1 MQRSA
6 DGNDGLLEDIDQAFA
21 ESAFTASKASCAA
34 FAIVRTDSREVVW
47 ANAAAAAFWG
57 SRDLEDLAR
66 ALFGPPDGLARGWLG
81 NLAGG
86 FVPGRA
92 PQLARPA
99 VGRGLRMRDSLVL
112 GRSWRGPGG
121 ESLMG
126 FAVPQTGTV
135 HHHPDHAWRQ
145 EATDSAGAP
154 PAAAR
159 ESHGSTPLDRHAA
172 ASSLPEGTGGPA
184 MNPELS
190 LARRSQLAILRDRL
204 NAAVDGTPS
213 LRLLWRTDRDDAIT
227 QIDDRTFARLGSPVR
242 FAERSLAEVVA
253 GFDSPAAE
261 RLRVALASRT
271 TWSGISVLLPVAD
284 GALDVPMVLS
294 ASPMLDPD
302 RTFAGY
308 RGFGT
313 VDLGQLGLAPQGSRP
328 VAAETARDPE
338 APLRREPIE
347 TPSPHREPGQDEEPA
362 AAPAA
367 PLSEAIREPVA
378 SAMRQVEDQQADAP
392 ASLVPP
398 RPSSDPVSAP
408 QRGPSAN
415 VVHLRRI
422 PAPMP
427 VGPAGVAPY
436 HETAKSSPM
445 EAGEPTTASP
455 IDELAFLALGD
466 ALRAQ
471 IDIVPLQ
478 DVGSEVPPAS
488 PSSTEAEAGLPV
500 PESSLAQAAS
510 PHLEAAGPE
519 TQVDDGP
526 AAREPV
532 PDSSAASLI
541 DQLPTALL
549 VFVGTKLV
557 AANRAASDLLD
568 YAAPADLVQAGEGLV
583 ISGASRPDTGAAT
596 LRSARGE
603 GILVEAAKVGI
614 GWQGAAATLWTL
626 VPHLRAA
633 PRSSE
638 GGRPGSDGAEATEG
652 DLLDHVDDAVA
663 LLDANGFIRRMNR
676 RGESWFS
683 RPGVD
688 GIVGRSFMELL
699 APDSRAAGAALLG
712 EAGSQSRHG
721 AVPLQREVL
730 VRTADHV
737 PLPMLLT
744 MGRVG
749 TREFCAT
756 LRDLSALKR
765 AETERARTVRERERD
780 TAQSSE
786 FLAKVSHEIRT
797 PLNAILGFAEVIMDE
812 RFGPLGNSRYKD
824 YLRDIHASGT
834 QVVTLVS
841 DLLDLSRIQA
851 GQLDLDV
858 GAVDVNKI
866 VTETVAQMQ
875 PEAHRERVIMRT
887 SLSHRI
893 PAVLVDE
900 RSARQIVQNLLSN
913 AVKFNEPGGQVIV
926 STAPGDAGTVV
937 LRIRDTGVGMTDAEI
952 AAALEPFQQV
962 SSLGPANGNGLGL
975 PLTRALIGANGAS
988 MAIRSRPREGTLV
1001 EVAFTAAMAEAARLP
1016 A

>member
-6 DGNDGLLEDIDQAFA
+6 DRNDGLLEDIDQAFA

-57 SRDLEDLAR
+57 SRDFEDLAR
-66 ALFGPPDGLARGWLG
+66 ALFGPPEGVGRGWLG
-81 NLAGG
+81 SLAGG

-126 FAVPQTGTV
+126 FAVPQTGTL
-135 HHHPDHAWRQ
+135 HDHPDDAWRQ
-145 EATDSAGAP
+145 GATDSAGAP
-154 PAAAR
+154 RAATR
-159 ESHGSTPLDRHAA
+159 ETHGSTTLDRHGAE
-172 ASSLPEGTGGPA
+172 SSWPEGTGGPA
-184 MNPELS
+184 MD

-204 NAAVDGTPS
+204 NAAVDGTAS

-227 QIDDRTFARLGSPVR
+227 QIDDRTFARLGCPVR
-242 FAERSLAEVVA
+242 FARRSLAEVVA
-253 GFDSPAAE
+253 GFDSLAAE

-271 TWSGISVLLPVAD
+271 TWSGISVRLPVAD
-284 GALDVPMVLS
+284 GALDVPIVLS
-294 ASPMLDPD
+294 ASPMFDPD

-313 VDLGQLGLAPQGSRP
+313 IDLGQLGLALQGSRP
-328 VAAETARDPE
+328 VAAGTARDPE
-338 APLRREPIE
+338 VPLRREPIK
-347 TPSPHREPGQDEEPA
+347 TPSPDQEPEQDEEPA

-367 PLSEAIREPVA
+367 PLSGAIREPVP
-378 SAMRQVEDQQADAP
+378 SAMTPASDQQADAP
-392 ASLVPP
+392 ASPGSP
-398 RPSSDPVSAP
+398 GPSSDPVSAP

-427 VGPAGVAPY
+427 VGSAGDAP
-436 HETAKSSPM
+436 HHGTAKSTPL
-445 EAGEPTTASP
+445 EAGEPATALP
-455 IDELAFLALGD
+455 TDELAFLALGD

-478 DVGSEVPPAS
+478 DVGSETPQAS
-488 PSSTEAEAGLPV
+488 PSSTESKAGLPV
-500 PESSLAQAAS
+500 PASSLVQAAS
-510 PHLEAAGPE
+510 PHLEAAGRE
-519 TQVDDGP
+519 TQAGDGP
-526 AAREPV
+526 AARQPV

-549 VFVGTKLV
+549 VFVGPRPV

-568 YAAPADLVQAGEGLV
+568 YAAPADLVQVGEGLV

-596 LRSARGE
+596 LRNARGE
-603 GILVEAAKVGI
+603 EILVEAAKVGI

-626 VPHLRAA
+626 VPHPRAA

-638 GGRPGSDGAEATEG
+638 GERPDGAEATAG

-663 LLDANGFIRRMNR
+663 LLDANGFVRRLNR

-699 APDSRAAGAALLG
+699 APDSRATGSALLG
-712 EAGSQSRHG
+712 EAGSQSRHN

-749 TREFCAT
+749 TSEFYAT
-756 LRDLSALKR
+756 LRDLSELKR
-765 AETERARTVRERERD
+765 AETELARTARERERD
-780 TAQSSE
+780 TARSSD
-786 FLAKVSHEIRT
+786 FLAKISHEIRT

-834 QVVTLVS
+834 LVMTLVS

-866 VTETVAQMQ
+866 VTESVAQMQ

-887 SLSHRI
+887 SLNHRI

-937 LRIRDTGVGMTDAEI
+937 LRVRDTGIGMTDAEI

-988 MAIRSRPREGTLV
+988 MAIRSRPHEGTLV
-1001 EVAFTAAMAEAARLP
+1001 EVAFAAAMPEAARLP

>member
-6 DGNDGLLEDIDQAFA
+6 DRNDGLLEDIDQAFA

-57 SRDLEDLAR
+57 SRDVEDLAR
-66 ALFGPPDGLARGWLG
+66 ALFGPPEGVGRGWLG
-81 NLAGG
+81 SLAGG

-126 FAVPQTGTV
+126 FAVPQTGTL
-135 HHHPDHAWRQ
+135 HDHPDDAWRQ
-145 EATDSAGAP
+145 GATDSAGAP
-154 PAAAR
+154 RAATR
-159 ESHGSTPLDRHAA
+159 ETHGSTTLDRHGAE
-172 ASSLPEGTGGPA
+172 SSWPEGTGGPA
-184 MNPELS
+184 MD

-204 NAAVDGTPS
+204 NAAVDGTAS

-227 QIDDRTFARLGSPVR
+227 QIDDQTFARLGCPVR
-242 FAERSLAEVVA
+242 FARRSLAEVVA
-253 GFDSPAAE
+253 GFDSLAAE

-271 TWSGISVLLPVAD
+271 TWSGISVRLPVAD
-284 GALDVPMVLS
+284 GALDVPIVLS
-294 ASPMLDPD
+294 ASPMFDPD

-313 VDLGQLGLAPQGSRP
+313 IDLGQLGLAPQGSRP
-328 VAAETARDPE
+328 VAAGTARDPE
-338 APLRREPIE
+338 APLRREPIK
-347 TPSPHREPGQDEEPA
+347 TPPPDQEPEQDEEPA
-362 AAPAA
+362 AAPTA
-367 PLSEAIREPVA
+367 PLSGAIREPVP
-378 SAMRQVEDQQADAP
+378 SAMTPASDQQADAP
-392 ASLVPP
+392 ASPGSP
-398 RPSSDPVSAP
+398 GPSSDPVSAP

-427 VGPAGVAPY
+427 VGSAGDAP
-436 HETAKSSPM
+436 HHGTAKSTPL
-445 EAGEPTTASP
+445 EAGEPATALP
-455 IDELAFLALGD
+455 TDELAFLALGD

-478 DVGSEVPPAS
+478 DVGSETPQAS
-488 PSSTEAEAGLPV
+488 PSSTESKAGLPV
-500 PESSLAQAAS
+500 PASSLVQAAS
-510 PHLEAAGPE
+510 PHLEAAGRE
-519 TQVDDGP
+519 TQAGDGP
-526 AAREPV
+526 AARQPV

-549 VFVGTKLV
+549 VFVGPRPV

-568 YAAPADLVQAGEGLV
+568 YAAPADLVQVGEGLV

-596 LRSARGE
+596 LRNARGE
-603 GILVEAAKVGI
+603 EILVEAAKVGI

-626 VPHLRAA
+626 VPHPRAA

-638 GGRPGSDGAEATEG
+638 GERPDGAEATAG

-663 LLDANGFIRRMNR
+663 LLDANGFVRRLNR

-683 RPGVD
+683 HPGVD

-699 APDSRAAGAALLG
+699 APDSRATGSALLG
-712 EAGSQSRHG
+712 EAGSQSRHN

-749 TREFCAT
+749 TSEFYAT

-765 AETERARTVRERERD
+765 AETELARTARERERD
-780 TAQSSE
+780 TARSSD
-786 FLAKVSHEIRT
+786 FLAKISHEIRT

-834 QVVTLVS
+834 LVMTLVS

-866 VTETVAQMQ
+866 VTESVAQMQ

-887 SLSHRI
+887 SLNHRI

-937 LRIRDTGVGMTDAEI
+937 LRVRDTGIGMTDAEI

-988 MAIRSRPREGTLV
+988 MAIRSRPHEGTLV
-1001 EVAFTAAMAEAARLP
+1001 EVAFAAAMPEAARLP

>member
-6 DGNDGLLEDIDQAFA
+6 DRNDGLLEDIDQAFA

-57 SRDLEDLAR
+57 SRDFEDLAR
-66 ALFGPPDGLARGWLG
+66 ALFGPPEGVGRGWLG
-81 NLAGG
+81 SLAGG

-126 FAVPQTGTV
+126 FAVPQTGTL
-135 HHHPDHAWRQ
+135 HDHPDDAWRQ
-145 EATDSAGAP
+145 GATDSAGAP
-154 PAAAR
+154 RAATR
-159 ESHGSTPLDRHAA
+159 ETHGSTTLDRHGAE
-172 ASSLPEGTGGPA
+172 SSWPEGTGGPA
-184 MNPELS
+184 MD

-204 NAAVDGTPS
+204 NAAVDGTAS

-227 QIDDRTFARLGSPVR
+227 QIDDRTFARLGCPVR
-242 FAERSLAEVVA
+242 FARRSLAEVVA
-253 GFDSPAAE
+253 GFDSLAAE

-271 TWSGISVLLPVAD
+271 TWSGISVRLPVAD
-284 GALDVPMVLS
+284 GALDVPIVLS
-294 ASPMLDPD
+294 ASPMFDPD

-313 VDLGQLGLAPQGSRP
+313 IDLGQLGLALQGSRP
-328 VAAETARDPE
+328 VAAGTARDPE
-338 APLRREPIE
+338 VPLRREPIK
-347 TPSPHREPGQDEEPA
+347 TPSPDQEPEQDEEPA

-367 PLSEAIREPVA
+367 PLSGAIREPVP
-378 SAMRQVEDQQADAP
+378 SAMTPASDQQADAP
-392 ASLVPP
+392 ASPGSP
-398 RPSSDPVSAP
+398 GPSSDPVSAP

-427 VGPAGVAPY
+427 VGSAGDAP
-436 HETAKSSPM
+436 HHGTAKSTPL
-445 EAGEPTTASP
+445 EAGEPATALP
-455 IDELAFLALGD
+455 TDELAFLALGD

-478 DVGSEVPPAS
+478 DVGSETPQAS
-488 PSSTEAEAGLPV
+488 PSSTESKAGLPV
-500 PESSLAQAAS
+500 PASSLVQAAS
-510 PHLEAAGPE
+510 PHLEAAGRE
-519 TQVDDGP
+519 TQAGDGS
-526 AAREPV
+526 AARQPA

-549 VFVGTKLV
+549 VFVGPRPV

-568 YAAPADLVQAGEGLV
+568 YAAPADLVQVGEGRV

-596 LRSARGE
+596 LRNARGE
-603 GILVEAAKVGI
+603 EILVEAAKVGI

-626 VPHLRAA
+626 VPHPRAA

-638 GGRPGSDGAEATEG
+638 GERPDGAEATAG

-663 LLDANGFIRRMNR
+663 LLDANGFVRRLNR

-699 APDSRAAGAALLG
+699 APDSRATGSALLG
-712 EAGSQSRHG
+712 EAGSQSRHN

-749 TREFCAT
+749 TSEFYAT

-765 AETERARTVRERERD
+765 AETELARTARERERD
-780 TAQSSE
+780 TARSSD
-786 FLAKVSHEIRT
+786 FLAKISHEIRT

-834 QVVTLVS
+834 LVMTLVS

-866 VTETVAQMQ
+866 VTESVAQMQ

-887 SLSHRI
+887 SLNHRI

-937 LRIRDTGVGMTDAEI
+937 LRVRDTGIGMTDAEI

-988 MAIRSRPREGTLV
+988 MAIRSRPHEGTLV
-1001 EVAFTAAMAEAARLP
+1001 EVAFAAAMPEAARLP

>member
-6 DGNDGLLEDIDQAFA
+6 DRNDGLLEDIDQAFA

-57 SRDLEDLAR
+57 SRDFEDLAR
-66 ALFGPPDGLARGWLG
+66 ALFGPPEGVGRGWLG
-81 NLAGG
+81 SLAGG

-126 FAVPQTGTV
+126 FAVPQTGTL
-135 HHHPDHAWRQ
+135 HDHPDDAWRQ
-145 EATDSAGAP
+145 GATDSAGAP
-154 PAAAR
+154 RAATR
-159 ESHGSTPLDRHAA
+159 ETHGSTTLDRHGAE
-172 ASSLPEGTGGPA
+172 SSWPEGTGGPA
-184 MNPELS
+184 MD

-204 NAAVDGTPS
+204 NAAVDGTAS

-227 QIDDRTFARLGSPVR
+227 QIDDRTFARLGCPVR
-242 FAERSLAEVVA
+242 FARRSLAEVVA
-253 GFDSPAAE
+253 GFDSLAAE

-271 TWSGISVLLPVAD
+271 TWSGISVRLPVAD
-284 GALDVPMVLS
+284 GALDVPIVLS
-294 ASPMLDPD
+294 ASPMFDPD

-313 VDLGQLGLAPQGSRP
+313 IDLGQLGLAPQGSRP
-328 VAAETARDPE
+328 VAAGTARDPE
-338 APLRREPIE
+338 APLRREPIK
-347 TPSPHREPGQDEEPA
+347 TPPPDQEPEQDEEPA
-362 AAPAA
+362 AAPTA
-367 PLSEAIREPVA
+367 PLSGAIREPVP
-378 SAMRQVEDQQADAP
+378 SAMTPAWDQQADAP
-392 ASLVPP
+392 ASPGSP
-398 RPSSDPVSAP
+398 GPSSDPVSAP

-427 VGPAGVAPY
+427 VGSAGDAP
-436 HETAKSSPM
+436 HRGTAKSTPL
-445 EAGEPTTASP
+445 EAGEPATALP
-455 IDELAFLALGD
+455 TDELAFLALGD

-478 DVGSEVPPAS
+478 DVGSETPQAS
-488 PSSTEAEAGLPV
+488 PSSTESKAGLPV
-500 PESSLAQAAS
+500 PASSLVQTAS
-510 PHLEAAGPE
+510 PHLEAAGRE
-519 TQVDDGP
+519 TQAGGGP
-526 AAREPV
+526 AARQPV

-549 VFVGTKLV
+549 VFVGPRPV

-596 LRSARGE
+596 LRNARGE
-603 GILVEAAKVGI
+603 EILVEAAKVGI

-626 VPHLRAA
+626 VPHPRAA

-638 GGRPGSDGAEATEG
+638 GERPDGAEATAG

-663 LLDANGFIRRMNR
+663 LLDANGFVRRLNR

-699 APDSRAAGAALLG
+699 APDSRATGSALLG
-712 EAGSQSRHG
+712 EAGSQSRHN

-749 TREFCAT
+749 TSEFYAT

-765 AETERARTVRERERD
+765 AETELARTARERERD
-780 TAQSSE
+780 TARSSD
-786 FLAKVSHEIRT
+786 FLAKISHEIRT

-834 QVVTLVS
+834 LVMTLVS

-866 VTETVAQMQ
+866 VTESVAQMQ

-887 SLSHRI
+887 SLNHRI

-937 LRIRDTGVGMTDAEI
+937 LRVRDTGIGMTDAEI

-988 MAIRSRPREGTLV
+988 MAIRSRPHEGTLV
-1001 EVAFTAAMAEAARLP
+1001 EVAFAAAMPEAARLP

>member
-6 DGNDGLLEDIDQAFA
+6 DRNDGLLEDIDQAFA

-57 SRDLEDLAR
+57 SRDFEDLAR
-66 ALFGPPDGLARGWLG
+66 ALFGPPEGVGRGWLG
-81 NLAGG
+81 SLAGG

-126 FAVPQTGTV
+126 FAVPQTGTL
-135 HHHPDHAWRQ
+135 HDHPDDAWRQ
-145 EATDSAGAP
+145 GATDSAGAP
-154 PAAAR
+154 RAATR
-159 ESHGSTPLDRHAA
+159 ETHGSTTLDRHGAE
-172 ASSLPEGTGGPA
+172 SSWPEGTGGPA
-184 MNPELS
+184 MD

-204 NAAVDGTPS
+204 NASVDGTAS

-227 QIDDRTFARLGSPVR
+227 QIDDRTFARLGCPVR
-242 FAERSLAEVVA
+242 FARRSLAEVVA
-253 GFDSPAAE
+253 GFDSLAAE

-271 TWSGISVLLPVAD
+271 TWSGISVRLPVAD
-284 GALDVPMVLS
+284 GALDVPIVLS
-294 ASPMLDPD
+294 ASPMFDPD

-313 VDLGQLGLAPQGSRP
+313 IDLGQLGLAPQGSRP
-328 VAAETARDPE
+328 VAAGTARDPE
-338 APLRREPIE
+338 APLRREPIK
-347 TPSPHREPGQDEEPA
+347 TPPPDQEPEQDEEPA
-362 AAPAA
+362 AAPTA
-367 PLSEAIREPVA
+367 PLSGAIREPVP
-378 SAMRQVEDQQADAP
+378 SAMTPAWDQQADAP
-392 ASLVPP
+392 ASPGSP
-398 RPSSDPVSAP
+398 GPSSDPVSAP

-427 VGPAGVAPY
+427 VGSAGDAP
-436 HETAKSSPM
+436 HRGTAKSTPL
-445 EAGEPTTASP
+445 EAGEPATALP
-455 IDELAFLALGD
+455 TDELAFLALGD

-478 DVGSEVPPAS
+478 DVGSETPQAS
-488 PSSTEAEAGLPV
+488 PSSTESKAGLPV
-500 PESSLAQAAS
+500 PASSLVQTAS
-510 PHLEAAGPE
+510 PHLEAAGRE
-519 TQVDDGP
+519 TQAGGGP
-526 AAREPV
+526 AARQPV

-549 VFVGTKLV
+549 VFVGPRPV

-596 LRSARGE
+596 LRNARGE
-603 GILVEAAKVGI
+603 EILVEAAKVGI

-626 VPHLRAA
+626 VPHPRAA

-638 GGRPGSDGAEATEG
+638 GERPDGAEATAG

-663 LLDANGFIRRMNR
+663 LLDANGFVRRLNR

-699 APDSRAAGAALLG
+699 APDSRATGSALLG
-712 EAGSQSRHG
+712 EAGSQSRHN

-749 TREFCAT
+749 TSEFYAT

-765 AETERARTVRERERD
+765 AETELARTARERERD
-780 TAQSSE
+780 TARSSD
-786 FLAKVSHEIRT
+786 FLAKISHEIRT

-834 QVVTLVS
+834 LVMTLVS

-866 VTETVAQMQ
+866 VTESVAQMQ

-887 SLSHRI
+887 SLNHRI

-937 LRIRDTGVGMTDAEI
+937 LRVRDTGIGMTDAEI

-988 MAIRSRPREGTLV
+988 MAIRSRPHEGTLV
-1001 EVAFTAAMAEAARLP
+1001 EVAFAAAMPEAARLP